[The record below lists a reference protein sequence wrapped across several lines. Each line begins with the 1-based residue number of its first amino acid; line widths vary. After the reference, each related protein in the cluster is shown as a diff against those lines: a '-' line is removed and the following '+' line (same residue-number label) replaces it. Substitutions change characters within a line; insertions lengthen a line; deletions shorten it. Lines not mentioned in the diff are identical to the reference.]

1 MIIFENATIQM
12 RGIPDCIFLCIEQG
26 HLFSIIILQCPD
38 LSFVWVE
45 VLVKVL
51 VIILYYI
58 IYYISYIVLVIIFS
72 IIVLQRPDLS
82 FV

>member
-51 VIILYYI
+51 VNLLVKLISVFCPPK
-58 IYYISYIVLVIIFS
+58 SYIYPFS
-72 IIVLQRPDLS
+72 AQIK
-82 FV
+82 